1 MIHHHNHMKCNN
13 NFQDL
18 SVCVCACVKYVAIL
32 FSFFSIAF
40 LSSTIFQIWNY
51 HHSIIYFESS
61 STGGLPPPP
70 KNILKTCTKLDPT
83 TITKKKTI
91 RVGLIRGPLSSS
103 RSATFPG
110 WTLPRLVIFWS
121 NFLLLLRILLGAG
134 YRVVSCCVVSDV
146 VLYV

>member
-18 SVCVCACVKYVAIL
+18 SVCVCVCVKYVAIL

-40 LSSTIFQIWNY
+40 LSSTIFQIWND
-51 HHSIIYFESS
+51 HHYIVYFESS

-134 YRVVSCCVVSDV
+134 YRVVFCCIGRRVVCIR
-146 VLYV
+146 